1 MILIHPYWQSCP
13 TNLTGSTAQ
22 ATGASG
28 ANDPRIPYYGSFNY
42 GWTAWILTPTQIGSV
57 AKQISGIGIWNS
69 GYTLPYTFSNQTIRM
84 AHVAQSNFGG
94 TGTAINLSNLT
105 ISDLK
110 VVKSL
115 HNFTIATGQQNTWYK
130 HTFDSNF
137 CYNGTSNLL
146 IIWEDRDG
154 LADYIGVG
162 THQTITG
169 PTQGAY
175 SFSDVSFPSGTAS
188 VINTKPRTLI
198 YS

>member
-13 TNLTGSTAQ
+13 TNLTGATAQ
-22 ATGASG
+22 AIGATGTNNSG
-28 ANDPRIPYYGSFNY
+28 IPYYGFYNY
-42 GWTAWILTPTQIGSV
+42 GWTAWILTPAEIGS
-57 AKQISGIGIWNS
+57 AKQISAIGIWNT
-69 GYTLPYTFSNQTIRM
+69 GYTVPYTFSNQTVKM
-84 AHVAQSNFGG
+84 AHVSQNNFGG
-94 TGTAINLSNLT
+94 TSTNINLSNLT

-110 VVKSL
+110 VVRSL
-115 HNFTIATGQQNTWYK
+115 HNFTIVSGQQNTWYK
-130 HTFDSNF
+130 HTLDSNF

-169 PTQGAY
+169 PTQGAFK
-175 SFSDVSFPSGTAS
+175 FSDVSFPSGTAT
-188 VINTKPRTLI
+188 VISTKPRTLI